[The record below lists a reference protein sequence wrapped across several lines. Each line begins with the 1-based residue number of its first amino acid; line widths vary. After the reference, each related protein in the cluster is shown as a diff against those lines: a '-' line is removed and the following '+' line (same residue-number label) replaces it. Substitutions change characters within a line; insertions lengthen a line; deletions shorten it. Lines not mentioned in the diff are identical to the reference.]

1 MVSYSVGEP
10 TVQESNVLQSRWY
23 HCNMHLKI
31 GHGHEECLDKEAC
44 VVFASNNHADFSL
57 GSWKKIPYSSFICEA
72 LIKL

>member
-1 MVSYSVGEP
+1 MASYSVGEP
-10 TVQESNVLQSRWY
+10 MVQESNVLQSRWY

-57 GSWKKIPYSSFICEA
+57 KYHIAVLSVR
-72 LIKL
+72 L